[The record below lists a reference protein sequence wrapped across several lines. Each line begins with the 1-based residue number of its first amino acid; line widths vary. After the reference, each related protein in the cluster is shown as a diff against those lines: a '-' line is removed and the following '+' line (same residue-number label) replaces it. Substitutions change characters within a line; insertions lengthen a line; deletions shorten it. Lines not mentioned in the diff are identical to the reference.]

1 MSVAPGSTID
11 LWTGTER
18 PLAVATVPSD
28 AATSSTTNGGSA
40 GTASSNVPSSGKH
53 ESASYMPVRLP
64 IVASGSAS
72 NEMRRGS
79 RRVVLVVDG
88 TFEPFLGSLTLP
100 PPRRNGNRYLESAIQ
115 TTEDTRWQL
124 T

>member
-1 MSVAPGSTID
+1 MSVAPGSPID

-18 PLAVATVPSD
+18 PLAVATVPTD

-40 GTASSNVPSSGKH
+40 GTASSHVPTSGKH

-64 IVASGSAS
+64 IVASGSAN
-72 NEMRRGS
+72 NETRRGS

-100 PPRRNGNRYLESAIQ
+100 PPRRNGNRY
-115 TTEDTRWQL
+115 
-124 T
+124 